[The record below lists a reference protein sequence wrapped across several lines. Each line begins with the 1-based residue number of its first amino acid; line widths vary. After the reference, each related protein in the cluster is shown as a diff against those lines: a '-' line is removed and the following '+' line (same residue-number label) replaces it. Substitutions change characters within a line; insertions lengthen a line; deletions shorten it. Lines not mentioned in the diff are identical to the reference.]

1 LLITRYPVELFS
13 PDFNY
18 STFELMGKGSN
29 GGQLSVVGC
38 RKKVLSAELKV
49 KSSWLLAISR
59 QQKF

>member
-1 LLITRYPVELFS
+1 
-13 PDFNY
+13 
-18 STFELMGKGSN
+18 MGKGSN